1 MNTKSL
7 VAILGGV
14 LAIICGEA
22 LKLGLKNWADLS
34 NFTYWMGCGMQI
46 AGLCAAYTGGLYQDK
61 PGGAD
66 AAVTA
71 QKTATTAQQDATS
84 AVNKLLPLGLLVLI
98 LPGLVGCSPKT
109 VTFDT
114 STTGTMYQAEQAMK
128 DLGKVRDFST
138 DLLDQRVISVQQF
151 RWTVQLIDVA
161 DAALEKAGSGWKDVL
176 STGAWEAAL
185 KEIPELGPMPETWQ
199 GAVRQ
204 AWNVVKLKVPVLTT
218 SAGWSVVAGA
228 VDGGLAKL
236 GG

>member
-1 MNTKSL
+1 
-7 VAILGGV
+7 
-14 LAIICGEA
+14 
-22 LKLGLKNWADLS
+22 
-34 NFTYWMGCGMQI
+34 
-46 AGLCAAYTGGLYQDK
+46 
-61 PGGAD
+61 
-66 AAVTA
+66 
-71 QKTATTAQQDATS
+71 
-84 AVNKLLPLGLLVLI
+84 
-98 LPGLVGCSPKT
+98 
-109 VTFDT
+109 
-114 STTGTMYQAEQAMK
+114 MYQAEQAMK